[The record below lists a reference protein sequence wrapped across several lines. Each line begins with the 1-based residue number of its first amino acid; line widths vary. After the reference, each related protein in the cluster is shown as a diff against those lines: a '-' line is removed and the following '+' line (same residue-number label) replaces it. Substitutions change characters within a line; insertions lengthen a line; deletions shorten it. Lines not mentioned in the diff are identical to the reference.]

1 MNVMLKRR
9 WPRGK
14 GINLCGLVAM
24 LLTDNLVMAWL
35 IQAGQVDV
43 VSWPVWRMMVLASLV
58 TLGVQ
63 VRRGKYTLLTTVQ
76 MLTGL
81 WALSLIV
88 CIGNSVIIWAWPSSA
103 FLYSAM
109 CVSACMGAVFAPA
122 ITLFELTFDRA

>member
-35 IQAGQVDV
+35 IKTGQVDV

-63 VRRGKYTLLTTVQ
+63 VRRGKHTLLTTVQ
-76 MLTGL
+76 ALTGL

-88 CIGNSVIIWAWPSSA
+88 CIVNSVIIWAWPSSA
-103 FLYSAM
+103 FLYCAL
-109 CVSACMGAVFAPA
+109 CVSACMGDVVAPA
-122 ITLFELTFDRA
+122 ITLFELTFDRV

>member
-35 IQAGQVDV
+35 IKTGQVDV

-63 VRRGKYTLLTTVQ
+63 VRRGKHTLLTTVQ
-76 MLTGL
+76 ALTGL
-81 WALSLIV
+81 WALSLTV
-88 CIGNSVIIWAWPSSA
+88 CIVNSVIIWAWPSSA
-103 FLYSAM
+103 FLYCAL
-109 CVSACMGAVFAPA
+109 CVSACMGAVVAPA

>member
-35 IQAGQVDV
+35 IKTGQVDV

-63 VRRGKYTLLTTVQ
+63 VRRGKHTLLTTVQ
-76 MLTGL
+76 ALTGL

-88 CIGNSVIIWAWPSSA
+88 CIVNSVIIWAWPSSA
-103 FLYSAM
+103 FLYCAL
-109 CVSACMGAVFAPA
+109 CVSACMGAVVAPA
-122 ITLFELTFDRA
+122 ITLFELTFDRV

>member
-35 IQAGQVDV
+35 IKTGQVDV

-63 VRRGKYTLLTTVQ
+63 VRRGKHTLLTTVQ
-76 MLTGL
+76 ALTGL

-88 CIGNSVIIWAWPSSA
+88 CIVNSVIIWAWPSSA
-103 FLYSAM
+103 FLYCAL
-109 CVSACMGAVFAPA
+109 CVSACMGAVVAPA

>member
-35 IQAGQVDV
+35 IKTGQVDV

-63 VRRGKYTLLTTVQ
+63 VRRGKHTLLTTVQ
-76 MLTGL
+76 ALTGL
-81 WALSLIV
+81 WVLSLIV
-88 CIGNSVIIWAWPSSA
+88 CIVNSVIIWAWPSSA
-103 FLYSAM
+103 FLYCAL
-109 CVSACMGAVFAPA
+109 CVSACMGAVVAPA

>member
-35 IQAGQVDV
+35 IKTGQVDV

-63 VRRGKYTLLTTVQ
+63 VRRGKHTLLTTVQ
-76 MLTGL
+76 ALTGL

-88 CIGNSVIIWAWPSSA
+88 CIVNSVIIWAWPSSA
-103 FLYSAM
+103 FLYCAL
-109 CVSACMGAVFAPA
+109 CVSACMRAVVAPA
-122 ITLFELTFDRA
+122 ITLFELTFDRV

>member
-35 IQAGQVDV
+35 IKTGQIDV
-43 VSWPVWRMMVLASLV
+43 VSWTVWRMMVLASLV

-76 MLTGL
+76 ALTGL

-103 FLYSAM
+103 FLYSAL
-109 CVSACMGAVFAPA
+109 CVSACMGPVVAPA